1 MSFHI
6 CVSRSSQTL
15 LVFGVLFLVLPVLC
29 HGLEFTEKSNINT
42 LNIDSV
48 IMEPLDGLRQYVE
61 SVVGTHAIQ
70 MGVENAVFYLDSVF
84 GPENVYSVAMFVEML
99 MKFVAEGAASGLNVI
114 AVYVSEILRAT
125 GVSEETISI
134 PHFTAEGVYSVI
146 KWALLALIGYWIL
159 TVVLRVTLALVR
171 RVFWLLKAIL
181 VLWVFMRIVNDPT
194 ASTNITTLRLTL
206 LVLFCAVFGVT
217 TSRAGGSGDGLEKRV
232 RNLEG
237 RLQVMEK
244 TKTESD

>member
-70 MGVENAVFYLDSVF
+70 MGVE
-84 GPENVYSVAMFVEML
+84 FVEML

>member
-29 HGLEFTEKSNINT
+29 HGLEFTEKSNINK

-70 MGVENAVFYLDSVF
+70 MGVE
-84 GPENVYSVAMFVEML
+84 FVEML

-206 LVLFCAVFGVT
+206 LVLICAVFGVT